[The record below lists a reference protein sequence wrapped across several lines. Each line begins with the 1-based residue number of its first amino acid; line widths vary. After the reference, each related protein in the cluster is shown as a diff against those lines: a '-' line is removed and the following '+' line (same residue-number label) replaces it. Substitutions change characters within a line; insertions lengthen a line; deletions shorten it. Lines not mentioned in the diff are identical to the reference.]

1 MAAWLAFLKSRLL
14 LPPEEEEG
22 GDEPTGEELA
32 AALAFQLQRLEAM
45 QKAALQLADRP
56 RLNYERQI
64 RGAAEGLKTVSNP
77 LYDVTLYDILTAYG
91 EIQQRQK
98 TQIYRPQ
105 MAKLFSIEEA
115 LTRLRQSLGVSP
127 GWVTLQSLLPASLG
141 TGLTRRSAIAST
153 FLASLEL
160 AKGGSIEV
168 RQDVPFAP
176 IQLRWLGEGDA
187 RAAAAAKNQQQPV

>member
-1 MAAWLAFLKSRLL
+1 
-14 LPPEEEEG
+14 
-22 GDEPTGEELA
+22 
-32 AALAFQLQRLEAM
+32 
-45 QKAALQLADRP
+45 
-56 RLNYERQI
+56 
-64 RGAAEGLKTVSNP
+64 
-77 LYDVTLYDILTAYG
+77 
-91 EIQQRQK
+91 
-98 TQIYRPQ
+98 